1 VRRTLP
7 FIILLLTTTSCGSPM
22 GDESAPPGPSDEM
35 SESADTSAPSA
46 PMSGGPASRTA
57 GPNVG
62 VTAAPG
68 VAFSYRYSF
77 RLPADHIATVQEQHA
92 RTCEELGVA
101 RCRITGMRYRVLNE
115 HDVEAMLA
123 FKLEPSLA
131 RRFGQAGVETVQRAD
146 GMLTE
151 SEITGADVG
160 TSIQRS
166 GRSIAE
172 MTAEL
177 RRIEAQIERRN
188 LPPEERT
195 RLEYDAS
202 QIRQSIQALQANREE
217 QRETLANTP
226 MVFNYGSGRRVPGFA
241 EPPSFSRALEQAGR
255 NFVEGLYVLFVIL
268 ITLLPWVLAAL
279 LGWGIIRA
287 VRRRMRSAPPS
298 APPATPTPDVS

>member
-1 VRRTLP
+1 MRRTLP

-241 EPPSFSRALEQAGR
+241 EPPSFSRALE
-255 NFVEGLYVLFVIL
+255 
-268 ITLLPWVLAAL
+268 
-279 LGWGIIRA
+279 
-287 VRRRMRSAPPS
+287 
-298 APPATPTPDVS
+298 